1 MLFSASALNHP
12 DALRDFVATAEPHAP
27 FTRVLMADPEYFQV
41 RYEINPHMRG
51 RTGSVNPAAAR
62 AEWGV
67 IKENYES
74 LGFPV
79 LVCPPHPDFPD
90 LVFTANQSL
99 PYWQDSHPRALFS
112 RMAGVQR
119 QGEVGLI
126 SDFLALQGIAGAQ
139 VDASPFEG
147 CGDALWHP
155 GRALLWGGHGFRT
168 ALAAWEEVAHKTGA
182 RVVPLRLIDPRCYHL
197 DVCLMP
203 VSETIAFACRDAF
216 DDESWARLQAGFSG
230 LIEADR
236 DECFGGFAL
245 NGHCPDGTN
254 LLLPAGNPKT
264 RAQAEQLGLRVHE
277 LSTREFQKSG
287 GSIFCLKNMLP

>member
-12 DALRDFVATAEPHAP
+12 DALREFVAAAQPRAP

-41 RYEINPHMRG
+41 RYEINPHMTG
-51 RTGSVNPAAAR
+51 RAGSVNAASAR

-67 IKENYES
+67 LKENYET

-90 LVFTANQSL
+90 LVFAANQAL
-99 PYWQDSHPRALFS
+99 PHWSGTHPRALLS
-112 RMAGVQR
+112 RMASAQR
-119 QGEVGLI
+119 AGEVEVMEN
-126 SDFLALQGIAGAQ
+126 FLTANDIACETLET
-139 VDASPFEG
+139 SPFEG

-168 ALAAWEEVAHKTGA
+168 ALAAWEEVARKTGA
-182 RVVPLRLIDPRCYHL
+182 RVVPLRLVDERCYHL

-203 VSETIAFACRDAF
+203 ISETIAFACRDAF
-216 DDESWARLQAGFSG
+216 DGESWARLRAGFSG

-236 DECFGGFAL
+236 DEAFCGFAL
-245 NGHCPDGTN
+245 NGHCPDGRN
-254 LLLPAGNPKT
+254 LLLPAGNPRT

-277 LSTREFQKSG
+277 LPTREFQKAG